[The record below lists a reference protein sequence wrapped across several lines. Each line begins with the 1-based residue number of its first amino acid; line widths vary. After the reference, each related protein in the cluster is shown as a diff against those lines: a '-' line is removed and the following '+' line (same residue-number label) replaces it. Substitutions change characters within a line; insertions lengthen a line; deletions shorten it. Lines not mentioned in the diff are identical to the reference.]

1 MGLFDLT
8 VPQRPPG
15 RRVEDRDCDQG
26 GVAFSPPRCSHHTG
40 RQEGSTAER
49 TRSKE
54 ERLSGTR
61 SAGCHVPE
69 PHVLEFWSGTVFLPP
84 RSASAHIHP
93 CHRERP
99 SLTHEPTL
107 VDLDLTFW

>member
-1 MGLFDLT
+1 MGLFYLT

-69 PHVLEFWSGTVFLPP
+69 PHLSSSFGHVPSFCLPVP
-84 RSASAHIHP
+84 RAHTF
-93 CHRERP
+93 
-99 SLTHEPTL
+99 THVTA
-107 VDLDLTFW
+107 LDRA